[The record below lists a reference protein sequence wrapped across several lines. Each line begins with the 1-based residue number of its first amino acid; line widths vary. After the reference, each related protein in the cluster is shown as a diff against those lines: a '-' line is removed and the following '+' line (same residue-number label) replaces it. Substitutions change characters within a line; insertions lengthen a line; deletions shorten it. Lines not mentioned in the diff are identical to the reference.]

1 MLFGAILAPNW
12 TENFVSRFIVSRVT
26 ETERRVFENKK
37 ENILDFSHKKPS
49 FFVSAD
55 VSFPQFFRRS
65 FDNRE
70 ACSHDSF
77 GAPPNENCS
86 SKKNGLNMI

>member
-49 FFVSAD
+49 FFRVSRCVISAILSK
-55 VSFPQFFRRS
+55 VLRQSRS
-65 FDNRE
+65 VLSRFLWRT
-70 ACSHDSF
+70 A
-77 GAPPNENCS
+77 
-86 SKKNGLNMI
+86 K